1 MALPLKKIDRERARR
16 NAIRLV
22 ALFEFAKGI
31 FVLCIGVVALLL
43 VHKDA
48 WIIAQSI
55 LAALHISTDRRSA
68 QVFLDFADRLTDAKL
83 WMAARLAFAY
93 SVLRFVEAYGLWK
106 QRTWAEWVAFLSGT
120 LGLPLEIRSLIRG
133 MTFMRA
139 AIFVGNL
146 ALIFY
151 MLFLIREGRRQRF
164 ASSPAE
170 TRYQQGK

>member
-1 MALPLKKIDRERARR
+1 MALPLKKIDHERARR

-48 WIIAQSI
+48 WAIAQNI
-55 LAALHISTDRRSA
+55 LAKLHISTDRRSA

-106 QRTWAEWVAFLSGT
+106 QRIWAEWVAFLSGT
-120 LGLPLEIRSLIRG
+120 LGLQLEIRSLIRG

-164 ASSPAE
+164 APSPAE
-170 TRYQQGK
+170 TRDQQGK